1 MFEDSRQLTITLSGH
16 VLILH
21 SFRKTGCAKRH
32 FEEQMFLKIPPRHSR
47 KKILFFFGEN
57 KQVDAILVARRL
69 VCDSLKH
76 CDIGNPYQINT
87 TIHRMGI
94 IFSFL
99 AKAATSTAVTGY
111 AAHTLL
117 SSLSLSRP
125 IHNLATFFAALG
137 GLVYYMKV
145 WINDYYVDW
154 SYNDNR
160 DLTGRT
166 AVVTGGTI
174 NGLGFAIAELLYE
187 QGATVILT
195 VRTKEKGDAA
205 IAKLQGRSKSKSNR
219 ASYVLCDFLS
229 ESSVRNCVSELQQ
242 TTQGQID
249 FLILNAGT
257 SGRRESK
264 AGKQQQQK
272 LEDDDSE
279 KNRFTAKVWM
289 TNHVGP
295 WIFAQGLMP
304 SLVQTAQQTPG
315 KHPRVV
321 WVSSGAHKRATIHWE
336 DPLLPDRTGGG
347 LASAYGQ
354 SKLANIMHA
363 REYQKRIRGLLLSKN
378 DPKVDVKCFAI
389 TPGLVWT
396 NFVPKIPL
404 LYPLFWCIMRSP
416 KQGAQVIKMACLD
429 ESLEGGEYMSNCY
442 VKESEGI
449 DGCSNDEEQWKRLWE
464 LTAKQVQDKEYEKF
478 IETST
483 VDKKTN

>member
-1 MFEDSRQLTITLSGH
+1 
-16 VLILH
+16 
-21 SFRKTGCAKRH
+21 
-32 FEEQMFLKIPPRHSR
+32 
-47 KKILFFFGEN
+47 
-57 KQVDAILVARRL
+57 
-69 VCDSLKH
+69 
-76 CDIGNPYQINT
+76 
-87 TIHRMGI
+87 MGL

-99 AKAATSTAVTGY
+99 AKAATSTGVSGY
-111 AAHTLL
+111 VAHQLL
-117 SSLSLSRP
+117 LSLSLSRP

-137 GLVYYMKV
+137 GLIYYMKV

-166 AVVTGGTI
+166 AVVTGGTV
-174 NGLGFAIAELLYE
+174 NGLGCAIAEILYT
-187 QGATVILT
+187 QGAKVIVT
-195 VRTKEKGDAA
+195 VRTKEKGEAA
-205 IAKLQGRSKSKSNR
+205 VTKLQGRKGDQNR
-219 ASYVLCDFLS
+219 VSYVLCDFLS
-229 ESSVRNCVSELQQ
+229 ESSVRDCVSEIQQ
-242 TTQGQID
+242 TTNGQID

-264 AGKQQQQK
+264 AGNKQQQQQQHEAEE
-272 LEDDDSE
+272 EDAEE

-289 TNHVGP
+289 ANHVGP

-304 SLVQTAQQTPG
+304 SLVQTATQKPSEN
-315 KHPRVV
+315 PRVV

-347 LASAYGQ
+347 LVSAYGQ

-363 REYQKRIRGLLLSKN
+363 REYQKRVRALLPKDSKG
-378 DPKVDVKCFAI
+378 DVKCFAI

-404 LYPLFWCIMRSP
+404 LYPLFWFIMRSP
-416 KQGAQVIKMACLD
+416 KKGAQVIKMACLD
-429 ESLEGGEYMSNCY
+429 NDLKGGEYMSNCY

-464 LTAKQVQDKEYEKF
+464 LTAKQVKDKEYEKF
-478 IETST
+478 IESST
-483 VDKKTN
+483 VGKKTN